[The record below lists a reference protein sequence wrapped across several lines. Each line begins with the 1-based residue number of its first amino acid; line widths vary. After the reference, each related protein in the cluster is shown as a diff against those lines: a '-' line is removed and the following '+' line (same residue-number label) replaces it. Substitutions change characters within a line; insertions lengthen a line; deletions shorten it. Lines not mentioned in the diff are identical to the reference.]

1 MGLFGLKGIGL
12 ASVLSSFPVEK
23 YYYSIIF
30 FLSSFVILRRLKFFK
45 MQKPILYISALLLV
59 LSACVTP
66 KIHNSLLAEH
76 ESTKSAL
83 TSAEKKTLSLADKL
97 EEKEGAILT
106 LQAQISD
113 LRNDSVQNGKSL
125 VILQDKYDE
134 LSNAYDLLTS
144 KNSRYMADKA
154 KETKKLLEQL
164 EQAQSALFA
173 KEDELN
179 KLSNSLDAKENELKL
194 AQEELEARSVR
205 VTELEMIINKK
216 DSIVTA
222 LKQSISKALRGL
234 EGEGLTIVQKNG
246 KVYIS
251 LEEDLLFASGKYVV
265 NSGGV
270 AALNK
275 LATAL
280 SVQKDLEILVEG
292 HTDNIPLS
300 GRGLVKDNWDLSVMR
315 ATNVVK
321 VLLQNPSL
329 DPLQLTAAGRAEFM
343 PIAENDTKQGRSA
356 NRRIEMILSPN
367 LDDLFN
373 LLE

>member
-1 MGLFGLKGIGL
+1 
-12 ASVLSSFPVEK
+12 
-23 YYYSIIF
+23 
-30 FLSSFVILRRLKFFK
+30 
-45 MQKPILYISALLLV
+45 MQKYILYIGALLLI

-66 KIHNSLLAEH
+66 KIHNSLVAEN
-76 ESTKSAL
+76 ESTKAAL
-83 TSAEKKTLSLADKL
+83 TSAEKKALSLSDKL
-97 EEKEGAILT
+97 EEKEGDIAS
-106 LQAQISD
+106 LQVQISD

-125 VILQDKYDE
+125 MILQNKYDE
-134 LSNAYDLLTS
+134 LSDAYDLLTS

-164 EQAQSALFA
+164 EVAQTELFT

-179 KLSNSLDAKENELKL
+179 KLANSLDAKEEELKI
-194 AQEELEARSVR
+194 AQEELDARSER
-205 VTELEMIINKK
+205 VTELETIINKK
-216 DSIVTA
+216 DSMVTA

-234 EGEGLTIVQKNG
+234 EGEGLTIEQRNG

-251 LEEDLLFASGKYVV
+251 LEEDLLFASGKYTV

-280 SVQKDLEILVEG
+280 APQKDLEILVEG
-292 HTDNIPLS
+292 HTDSIPLS

-321 VLLQNPSL
+321 VLTQNPSL
-329 DPLQLTAAGRAEFM
+329 NPLQLTAAGRAEFV
-343 PIAENDTKQGRSA
+343 PLASNKTKEGRSA

-367 LDDLFN
+367 LDDLFE
-373 LLE
+373 LLEE

>member
-1 MGLFGLKGIGL
+1 MI
-12 ASVLSSFPVEK
+12 
-23 YYYSIIF
+23 
-30 FLSSFVILRRLKFFK
+30 
-45 MQKPILYISALLLV
+45 

-66 KIHNSLLAEH
+66 KIHNSLVAEH
-76 ESTKSAL
+76 ESIKTAL
-83 TSAEKKTLSLADKL
+83 TLAEKKVLSLAAKL
-97 EEKEGAILT
+97 EEKEGNIFS

-113 LRNDSVQNGKSL
+113 LRNDSIQNGKSL
-125 VILQDKYDE
+125 MILQDKYDE
-134 LSNAYDLLTS
+134 LSDAYDLLTS
-144 KNSRYMADKA
+144 KSSRYMADKA

-164 EQAQSALFA
+164 EDAQSELFA
-173 KEDELN
+173 TEDELN
-179 KLSNSLDAKENELKL
+179 KLSHSLDEKEQALKI
-194 AQEELEARSVR
+194 AQEELEARSLR
-205 VTELEMIINKK
+205 VTELETIINKK
-216 DSIVTA
+216 DSMVTA

-234 EGEGLTIVQKNG
+234 EGEGLTIEQRNG

-280 SVQKDLEILVEG
+280 APQKDLDILVEG
-292 HTDNIPLS
+292 HTDSIPLS

-321 VLLQNPSL
+321 VLTKNPSL
-329 DPLQLTAAGRAEFM
+329 NPLQLTAAGKAEFV
-343 PIAENDTKQGRSA
+343 PLASNKTKEGRGA

-367 LDDLFN
+367 LD
-373 LLE
+373 